1 MGGRHSDSILDLTES
16 NIGGIEIQ
24 YSMPAETNHP
34 VFEAPTDPSIKIWRY
49 MDFTKFVVLLD
60 SEALFFSRADLL
72 GDPYEGSTSHFNKLT
87 RPVVYKDK
95 IPMEALQKMS
105 AHSAWVRQWT
115 YISCWHMN
123 EHESTAMWKLY
134 AQTSEAV
141 AIQTTYKQLAALL
154 PEDAYIGKVK
164 YIDYQTEWLPE
175 GNLFYPYVHKRK
187 SFEHEREIRAL
198 VMDIP
203 DKSEKRRSRPNP
215 DFGRLIHIDLAQL
228 IENVYVAPTC
238 PLWFRSIVDNVL
250 KKYGLSKTVATSAID
265 LPPTY

>member
-1 MGGRHSDSILDLTES
+1 
-16 NIGGIEIQ
+16 
-24 YSMPAETNHP
+24 
-34 VFEAPTDPSIKIWRY
+34 
-49 MDFTKFVVLLD
+49 
-60 SEALFFSRADLL
+60 
-72 GDPYEGSTSHFNKLT
+72 
-87 RPVVYKDK
+87 
-95 IPMEALQKMS
+95 
-105 AHSAWVRQWT
+105 
-115 YISCWHMN
+115 MN

-203 DKSEKRRSRPNP
+203 DKSEKRHSRPNP